1 MADLQQLLQL
11 GQQAQGR
18 WQEIERN
25 LTSRTVEATAGGG
38 MVRVAVDGRGQV
50 RGVWI
55 DPAVFAERDADF
67 LSELVLSAVAD
78 AQRRAA
84 DLAQDDLRRLP
95 APPSG
100 A

>member
-1 MADLQQLLQL
+1 MADLQQLIQL

-18 WQEIERN
+18 WQEIERS
-25 LTSRTVEATAGGG
+25 LSSRTVEATAGGG

-55 DPAVFAERDADF
+55 DPVVFGERDADF

-84 DLAQDDLRRLP
+84 DLARDDLKRLP
-95 APPSG
+95 VPPLG
-100 A
+100 G